1 MKEKNIFKHFAVIGI
16 GTMLNMFL
24 GLLTTP
30 LITRVVNPD
39 DYGQYSVFTMYASI
53 ALMVLCLGLD
63 QSLVRFFYKKEDIS
77 YKRSLLYK
85 CIKAPIVGCVA
96 ASVIFILL
104 IKSGIL
110 EFEFSF
116 TIALFLCIFT
126 TLQVIYRFSLLLTRL
141 NYKSKLFSALNILN
155 RIVYIV
161 VAMPL
166 VLIFK
171 SNYLLLLVIAIT
183 FAAFIC
189 VLVSIISQRD
199 MWRFSEGV
207 TSCDVAKTELY
218 RYGFPFI
225 ISMGITTVFQA
236 VDKMSLNYYCS
247 YSDVGIYS
255 ATMTIVN
262 IFAIIQSTFNSL
274 WAPMA
279 TEHYTQDPNDRTF
292 YQKGNQIITVVMFFC
307 GFSLILCKDIFAL
320 LLGEKYRDA
329 AYILPFL
336 CFHPIMYTVS
346 ETTTSGINF
355 AKKSKMHIVVAGVSC
370 ITNIIGN
377 TVLVPLLGCKGAAIS
392 TGLSYIVFFTLRT
405 IISNKYFYVDF
416 RLKQYYLLTLFAIGY
431 ALYNTFVPFNIG
443 SIVGFAVCVTMIV
456 ILYKDTV
463 TWCISYSLNIIKKVL
478 VKGIGRKV

>member
-39 DYGQYSVFTMYASI
+39 DYGQYSVFTMYANI

-63 QSLVRFFYKKEDIS
+63 QSLVRFFYEKDDIS

-85 CIKAPIVGCVA
+85 CIKAPIIGCIAV
-96 ASVIFILL
+96 SIVFILL
-104 IKSGIL
+104 IKSGLL
-110 EFEFSF
+110 EFEFNF
-116 TIALFLCIFT
+116 TIALFLCVFT
-126 TLQVIYRFSLLLTRL
+126 TLQVIYRFSLLITRL
-141 NYKSKLFSALNILN
+141 SYKSKLFSTLNILN
-155 RIVYIV
+155 RITYIII
-161 VAMPL
+161 ALPL

-199 MWRFSEGV
+199 VWRFSDGV
-207 TSCDVAKTELY
+207 NSCNIAQSELY

-236 VDKMSLNYYCS
+236 VDKMSLNFYCS

-279 TEHYTQDPNDRTF
+279 TEHYSEDSTDRSF

-307 GFSLILCKDIFAL
+307 GFSLIFCKDIFAL
-320 LLGEKYRDA
+320 LLGEKYREA

-377 TVLVPLLGCKGAAIS
+377 TILVPLLGCKGAAIS

-443 SIVGFAVCVTMIV
+443 SIIGYIVCVTMIV
-456 ILYKDTV
+456 ILYKDIV
-463 TWCISYSLNIIKKVL
+463 IWCISYFLSLIRKAIN
-478 VKGIGRKV
+478 KG